1 MASPWPQEEWN
12 HTNKLLIGSHQAHLD
27 ACSRHHRHIP
37 STQNPKSSNLIN
49 ITSSLPTLQAH
60 LLTPQKLL
68 SQLANSAIS
77 IQKQHHQHDPSEL
90 PSVPPAPRN
99 SGILI
104 LTTTCTCSSL
114 LVNLPTKSSAL
125 TPHRSNSTS
134 PNYYCSNSWHYFYE
148 VLGGGHGAPTEEE
161 SITTTYKIVII
172 IIIIISKKGVEE
184 RIIPLSLLQFSLPL
198 MSDEY
203 DFMQILC
210 RKWQPFGEL

>member
-1 MASPWPQEEWN
+1 MAARRIN
-12 HTNKLLIGSHQAHLD
+12 HTNSLLMMISHQAHLELLATTD
-27 ACSRHHRHIP
+27 TYRALKI
-37 STQNPKSSNLIN
+37 QNPPISSTKHHL
-49 ITSSLPTLQAH
+49 SQPLQAH

-77 IQKQHHQHDPSEL
+77 IQKQHHQHDPSER

-114 LVNLPTKSSAL
+114 LINLPTKSSAL
-125 TPHRSNSTS
+125 TPHLSSTS

-203 DFMQILC
+203 DSMQILC